1 MGVTFITPLLP
12 IITESIF
19 VPSLDTYN
27 IAVLVSETDED
38 VLVKLREAAEHEG
51 VHEWPGLPYNRKD
64 KAFILSAQSRR
75 PPLVCDGDLNILH
88 APGYAYKGQLVRLIL
103 TIFNADDHF
112 SCYLRAVQLF
122 RWRDNPLLQAFS
134 EAVNLDDVY
143 VR

>member
-19 VPSLDTYN
+19 VPSLDTYS
-27 IAVLVSETDED
+27 IVVLIPKADED

-51 VHEWPGLPYNRKD
+51 VHEWPGLPYDRKD
-64 KAFILSAQSRR
+64 KGFIFSAQSRR
-75 PPLVCDGDLNILH
+75 PPLVCDGDLNIFH

-103 TIFNADDHF
+103 TIFNEDDHL
-112 SCYLRAVQLF
+112 YWELRAVQLF
-122 RWRDNPLLQAFS
+122 RWRDNPLLQAFGD
-134 EAVNLDDVY
+134 AVNLDDVY

>member
-19 VPSLDTYN
+19 VPSLDTYS

-38 VLVKLREAAEHEG
+38 VLAKLEEVAEHEE
-51 VHEWPGLPYNRKD
+51 VHEWPVLPYDRKD
-64 KAFILSAQSRR
+64 KGFILSAQSRR

-88 APGYAYKGQLVRLIL
+88 APGYAYEGQLARLIL
-103 TIFNADDHF
+103 TIFNEDDHL

-122 RWRDNPLLQAFS
+122 RWRDNPLLQAFG